1 MGSDHRNSYLQIYVI
16 ILSSSPWLLS
26 SETAFVFAE
35 GRLSYHLD
43 KPQGG
48 GSVWPRSLDGRRW
61 DDDGDNGDDDDDDDD
76 DDDNDDDDDDDVRNN
91 LDKPQGG
98 RSVWP
103 RSLDERQM

>member
-1 MGSDHRNSYLQIYVI
+1 MGFYLHSALPQH
-16 ILSSSPWLLS
+16 
-26 SETAFVFAE
+26 
-35 GRLSYHLD
+35 GRSALMQHLT
-43 KPQGG
+43 
-48 GSVWPRSLDGRRW
+48 S
-61 DDDGDNGDDDDDDDD
+61 DDDDDDD